1 MLNKKQKAQCV
12 IYGVLWLVLWLFSV
26 SWIDGIFYSFL
37 TEPSALTFV
46 MLVMILFCMWKGIS
60 RLTRNIMRLQL
71 NKTISELEK
80 MINDRKKED
89 SKRL

>member
-1 MLNKKQKAQCV
+1 M
-12 IYGVLWLVLWLFSV
+12 F
-26 SWIDGIFYSFL
+26 
-37 TEPSALTFV
+37 
-46 MLVMILFCMWKGIS
+46 VMILFCMWKGIS
-60 RLTRNIMRLQL
+60 GLTRNIMRLQL